1 MSWLLAGRKRYL
13 SAFPAPDLP
22 CPYGH
27 ERFGVAHYSD
37 LTHDKRRL
45 YIQSG
50 RDGHRENLDRNRYEK
65 LKASNSFSLENGKY
79 QA

>member
-37 LTHDKRRL
+37 LTHDKR
-45 YIQSG
+45 
-50 RDGHRENLDRNRYEK
+50 HLDI
-65 LKASNSFSLENGKY
+65 LSVMDSSWGDSLRKHAGKVKGS
-79 QA
+79 